1 MADNRISISSVIQKE
16 SDVSADVAEIVLM
29 TYPAN
34 EQAMQQAMGEIASL
48 DVVSEIS
55 NFVRVE
61 D

>member
-1 MADNRISISSVIQKE
+1 
-16 SDVSADVAEIVLM
+16 VAEIVLM

-34 EQAMQQAMGEIASL
+34 EQAMQQAMGKIASL